1 MYVLAALLSLVNL
14 INYCATN
21 GRYGMVSAAHVISTL
36 LLIGGYVV
44 LAVALLMKKRDILLP
59 LGFLLLAVT
68 DLFGLSAAG
77 FFRMLAYFAM
87 AFLGVVFLT
96 DYLSQFREQLKKL
109 WFLPGALCALATVV
123 SLFYYGGYGIPFVV
137 LIRLI
142 IRTLLGNI
150 PDVAAAF
157 LAAIWMVYPDG
168 FGRQTNNYNPNSAAY
183 NGAGYNGAA
192 YNSAPSNGAA
202 GGNGYISL
210 VNHILLLIFTFG
222 IWQYIWIYRVTGY
235 TNNVRGEER
244 RDPTNQLLLCLFV
257 PFYTIY
263 WVYKTAQ
270 RIDKMAAQR
279 GIPSDLSTLCLIL
292 EFFVAIVPP
301 ILIQDKLNAIVTA
314 PGYTPN
320 PGYQTPPTYSGAP
333 TNAQPNPYGGNPGY
347 QERPTYSAAPT
358 NPQPNP
364 YGGNPGYQERP
375 TYSAAPTNAQP
386 NPYGGNPVYQERPT
400 YSAAPTNPQPNP
412 YGGNPGYS
420 EAPASPAPG
429 YTVPAATPRQLDP
442 KAVEQLKE
450 YKQLLD
456 MGIITQ
462 EEFNEK
468 RRQLL
473 GL

>member
-1 MYVLAALLSLVNL
+1 MPLIGGILYVLAALLSLVNL

-68 DLFGLSAAG
+68 NLFGLSAAG

-87 AFLGVVFLT
+87 TFFGVVFLT

-123 SLFYYGGYGIPFVV
+123 SLFYYGGFPFEV
-137 LIRLI
+137 I
-142 IRTLLGNI
+142 IQIFIGTLLGNI
-150 PDVAAAF
+150 PIIAAAF
-157 LAAIWMVYPDG
+157 LAAVWMVYPDG

-320 PGYQTPPTYSGAP
+320 PGYQTPPAYSGAP

-364 YGGNPGYQERP
+364 YGGNPGY
-375 TYSAAPTNAQP
+375 
-386 NPYGGNPVYQERPT
+386 
-400 YSAAPTNPQPNP
+400 
-412 YGGNPGYS
+412 S

-429 YTVPAATPRQLDP
+429 YTVPAATPGQLDP

>member
-1 MYVLAALLSLVNL
+1 MYALAALFSLVNL
-14 INYCATN
+14 INYSTN
-21 GRYGMVSAAHVISTL
+21 SRYYSISAAYVISTL

-68 DLFGLSAAG
+68 NLFGLSAAG

-87 AFLGVVFLT
+87 AFFGVVFLT

-123 SLFYYGGYGIPFVV
+123 SLFYYGGYPFGVFIQ
-137 LIRLI
+137 LF
-142 IRTLLGNI
+142 IRTLLRNI
-150 PDVAAAF
+150 PTIAAAF

-210 VNHILLLIFTFG
+210 VTHILLLIFTFG

-270 RIDKMAAQR
+270 RVDKMAAQR

-320 PGYQTPPTYSGAP
+320 PGYQTPPTYSAAP
-333 TNAQPNPYGGNPGY
+333 TNA
-347 QERPTYSAAPT
+347 
-358 NPQPNP
+358 QPNP

-386 NPYGGNPVYQERPT
+386 NPYGGNPGCQERPTYSAAPTNAQPNPYGGNPGCQERPT

-429 YTVPAATPRQLDP
+429 YTVPAATPKQLDP

>member
-1 MYVLAALLSLVNL
+1 MQQTKNQSYMPLIGGILYALAALFSLVNL
-14 INYCATN
+14 INYSTN
-21 GRYGMVSAAHVISTL
+21 SRYYSISAAYVISTL

-68 DLFGLSAAG
+68 NLFGLSAAG

-87 AFLGVVFLT
+87 AFFGVVFLT

-123 SLFYYGGYGIPFVV
+123 SLFYYGGYPFGVFIQ
-137 LIRLI
+137 LF
-142 IRTLLGNI
+142 IRTLLRNI
-150 PDVAAAF
+150 PTIAAAF

-320 PGYQTPPTYSGAP
+320 PGYQTPPTYSAAP

-358 NPQPNP
+358 N
-364 YGGNPGYQERP
+364 
-375 TYSAAPTNAQP
+375 A
-386 NPYGGNPVYQERPT
+386 
-400 YSAAPTNPQPNP
+400 QPNP

>member
-1 MYVLAALLSLVNL
+1 MPLFGGILYALAALSSLVNM
-14 INYCATN
+14 INYCAAS
-21 GRYGMVSAAHVISTL
+21 GRYGMSVSAAYVISTL

-68 DLFGLSAAG
+68 SLFGLSAAG

-109 WFLPGALCALATVV
+109 WFLPGSLCALATVV
-123 SLFYYGGYGIPFVV
+123 SLFYYGGYGYPFEV
-137 LIRLI
+137 LIRLSI
-142 IRTLLGNI
+142 GTLLRNI
-150 PDVAAAF
+150 PTIAAAF

-210 VNHILLLIFTFG
+210 VNHILLLIFTCG

-320 PGYQTPPTYSGAP
+320 PGYQTPPTYS
-333 TNAQPNPYGGNPGY
+333 
-347 QERPTYSAAPT
+347 
-358 NPQPNP
+358 
-364 YGGNPGYQERP
+364 
-375 TYSAAPTNAQP
+375 AAPTNAQP
-386 NPYGGNPVYQERPT
+386 NPYGGNTGCQERPT

-420 EAPASPAPG
+420 ETPASPAPG

>member
-1 MYVLAALLSLVNL
+1 MYALAALSSLVNM
-14 INYCATN
+14 INYCAAS
-21 GRYGMVSAAHVISTL
+21 GRYGMSVSAAYVISTL

-68 DLFGLSAAG
+68 SLFGLSAAG

-109 WFLPGALCALATVV
+109 WFLPGSLCALATVV
-123 SLFYYGGYGIPFVV
+123 SLFYYGGYGYPFEV
-137 LIRLI
+137 LIRLSI
-142 IRTLLGNI
+142 GTLLRNI
-150 PDVAAAF
+150 PTIAAAF

-210 VNHILLLIFTFG
+210 VNHILLLIFTCG

-320 PGYQTPPTYSGAP
+320 PGYQTPPTYS
-333 TNAQPNPYGGNPGY
+333 
-347 QERPTYSAAPT
+347 
-358 NPQPNP
+358 
-364 YGGNPGYQERP
+364 
-375 TYSAAPTNAQP
+375 AAPTNAQP
-386 NPYGGNPVYQERPT
+386 NPYVGNPGYQERPT

>member
-1 MYVLAALLSLVNL
+1 MPLIGGILYALLALLRLVNL
-14 INYCATN
+14 IQMIGYSATS
-21 GRYGMVSAAHVISTL
+21 RYFSLSASYWICSL
-36 LLIGGYVV
+36 LLIGGYSV
-44 LAVALLMKKRDILLP
+44 LAVALLMKMRNILLP
-59 LGFLLLAVT
+59 VGFLLLAVT
-68 DLFGLSAAG
+68 NLYGLSVAG
-77 FFRMLAYFAM
+77 FFEMLAYFAM
-87 AFLGVVFLT
+87 GFFGVVFAT
-96 DYLSQFREQLKKL
+96 DYLTQFREQLKKL
-109 WFLPGALCALATVV
+109 WFLPPALCALSCVV
-123 SLFYYGGYGIPFVV
+123 WMIQMLLSMGFGMTFRGLLSNI
-137 LIRLI
+137 LI
-142 IRTLLGNI
+142 I
-150 PDVAAAF
+150 AAAF

-168 FGRQTNNYNPNSAAY
+168 FGSQTNHYNPNGAA
-183 NGAGYNGAA
+183 YNGAA

-210 VNHILLLIFTFG
+210 VTHILLLIFTFG

-244 RDPTNQLLLCLFV
+244 RDPTNQLLLCIFV

-301 ILIQDKLNAIVTA
+301 ILIQEKLNAIVTA

-320 PGYQTPPTYSGAP
+320 PGYYTPSANPGAPTYS
-333 TNAQPNPYGGNPGY
+333 QPNPYVGNPGYQDRPTYSAAPTNPQPDPYVGNPGY

-358 NPQPNP
+358 YPQPNP
-364 YGGNPGYQERP
+364 Y
-375 TYSAAPTNAQP
+375 S
-386 NPYGGNPVYQERPT
+386 
-400 YSAAPTNPQPNP
+400 
-412 YGGNPGYS
+412 GNPGYS

-429 YTVPAATPRQLDP
+429 YTVPASAPRQLDP

>member
-1 MYVLAALLSLVNL
+1 MYALAALFSLVNL
-14 INYCATN
+14 INYSTN
-21 GRYGMVSAAHVISTL
+21 SRYYSISAAYVISTL

-68 DLFGLSAAG
+68 NLFGLSAAG

-87 AFLGVVFLT
+87 AFFGVVFLT

-123 SLFYYGGYGIPFVV
+123 SLFYYGGYPFGVFIQ
-137 LIRLI
+137 LF
-142 IRTLLGNI
+142 IRTLLRNI
-150 PDVAAAF
+150 PTIAAAF

-320 PGYQTPPTYSGAP
+320 PGYQTPPTYSAAP

-364 YGGNPGYQERP
+364 YGGNTGCQERP
-375 TYSAAPTNAQP
+375 TYSAAPTNA
-386 NPYGGNPVYQERPT
+386 
-400 YSAAPTNPQPNP
+400 QPNP

>member
-1 MYVLAALLSLVNL
+1 MQQTKNQSYMPLIGGILYVLAALLSLVNL

-123 SLFYYGGYGIPFVV
+123 SLFYYGGYPFGVFIQ
-137 LIRLI
+137 LF
-142 IRTLLGNI
+142 IRTLLRNI
-150 PDVAAAF
+150 PTIAAAF

-320 PGYQTPPTYSGAP
+320 PGYQTPPTYSAAP
-333 TNAQPNPYGGNPGY
+333 TNA
-347 QERPTYSAAPT
+347 
-358 NPQPNP
+358 QPNP

-386 NPYGGNPVYQERPT
+386 NPYGGNP
-400 YSAAPTNPQPNP
+400 
-412 YGGNPGYS
+412 GYS
-420 EAPASPAPG
+420 EAPASSAPG
-429 YTVPAATPRQLDP
+429 YTVPAATPGQLDP

>member
-1 MYVLAALLSLVNL
+1 MPLFGGILYALAALSSLVNM
-14 INYCATN
+14 INYCAAS
-21 GRYGMVSAAHVISTL
+21 GRYGMSVSAAYVISTL

-68 DLFGLSAAG
+68 SLFGLSAAG

-123 SLFYYGGYGIPFVV
+123 SLFYYGGYGYPFEV
-137 LIRLI
+137 LIRLSI
-142 IRTLLGNI
+142 GTLLRSI
-150 PDVAAAF
+150 PTIAAAF

-168 FGRQTNNYNPNSAAY
+168 FKSQSNNYYS
-183 NGAGYNGAA
+183 NGAAYNGAA

-210 VNHILLLIFTFG
+210 VNHILLLIFTCG

-235 TNNVRGEER
+235 TNNVRGEEH
-244 RDPTNQLLLCLFV
+244 RDPTNKLLLCLFV

-270 RIDKMAAQR
+270 RVDKMAAQR

-320 PGYQTPPTYSGAP
+320 PGYQTPPTYS
-333 TNAQPNPYGGNPGY
+333 
-347 QERPTYSAAPT
+347 AAPT
-358 NPQPNP
+358 NPQPKP
-364 YGGNPGYQERP
+364 
-375 TYSAAPTNAQP
+375 
-386 NPYGGNPVYQERPT
+386 
-400 YSAAPTNPQPNP
+400 
-412 YGGNPGYS
+412 
-420 EAPASPAPG
+420 
-429 YTVPAATPRQLDP
+429 
-442 KAVEQLKE
+442 
-450 YKQLLD
+450 
-456 MGIITQ
+456 
-462 EEFNEK
+462 
-468 RRQLL
+468 
-473 GL
+473 

>member
-1 MYVLAALLSLVNL
+1 MQQTKNQSYMPLIGGILYALAALFSLVNL
-14 INYCATN
+14 INYSTN
-21 GRYGMVSAAHVISTL
+21 SRYYSISAAYVISTL

-68 DLFGLSAAG
+68 NLFGLSAAG

-87 AFLGVVFLT
+87 AFFGVVFLT

-123 SLFYYGGYGIPFVV
+123 SLFYYGGYPFGVFIQ
-137 LIRLI
+137 LF
-142 IRTLLGNI
+142 IRTLLRNI
-150 PDVAAAF
+150 PTIAAAF

-320 PGYQTPPTYSGAP
+320 PGYQTPPTYSAAP
-333 TNAQPNPYGGNPGY
+333 TNA
-347 QERPTYSAAPT
+347 
-358 NPQPNP
+358 QPNP

-386 NPYGGNPVYQERPT
+386 NPYGGNP
-400 YSAAPTNPQPNP
+400 
-412 YGGNPGYS
+412 GYS

-429 YTVPAATPRQLDP
+429 YTVPAATPKQLDP